1 MTLGEIFQ
9 KALLNTALGMGTVFC
24 MLIFISLVISCFR
37 FIPKGKKPEASKP
50 AAAAVSKPAESDED
64 EDIVPAIGRVLLIRN
79 AEVYAD
85 GPKEQMLRGEVLS
98 DLFGV
103 PLVVD
108 VHEGW
113 YSLRG
118 AYGD

>member
-37 FIPKGKKPEASKP
+37 FIPKSKKPEASKP

-64 EDIVPAIGRVLLIRN
+64 EDIVPAIIAAILASKGISPESVGDRPAPYIVRSIRRI
-79 AEVYAD
+79 
-85 GPKEQMLRGEVLS
+85 G
-98 DLFGV
+98 
-103 PLVVD
+103 
-108 VHEGW
+108 
-113 YSLRG
+113 
-118 AYGD
+118 

>member
-37 FIPKGKKPEASKP
+37 FIPNGKKPEASKP

-64 EDIVPAIGRVLLIRN
+64 EDIVPAIIAAILASKGISPDSVG
-79 AEVYAD
+79 D
-85 GPKEQMLRGEVLS
+85 GPAPYIVRSIRRIG
-98 DLFGV
+98 
-103 PLVVD
+103 
-108 VHEGW
+108 
-113 YSLRG
+113 
-118 AYGD
+118 

>member
-37 FIPKGKKPEASKP
+37 FIPKSKKPEASKP

-64 EDIVPAIGRVLLIRN
+64 EDIVPAIIAAILASKGISPDSVG
-79 AEVYAD
+79 D
-85 GPKEQMLRGEVLS
+85 GPAPYIVRSIRRIG
-98 DLFGV
+98 
-103 PLVVD
+103 
-108 VHEGW
+108 
-113 YSLRG
+113 
-118 AYGD
+118 

>member
-64 EDIVPAIGRVLLIRN
+64 EDIVPAIIAAILASKGISPDSIG
-79 AEVYAD
+79 D
-85 GPKEQMLRGEVLS
+85 GPAPYIVRSIRRIG
-98 DLFGV
+98 
-103 PLVVD
+103 
-108 VHEGW
+108 
-113 YSLRG
+113 
-118 AYGD
+118 

>member
-37 FIPKGKKPEASKP
+37 FIPKSKKPEASKP

-64 EDIVPAIGRVLLIRN
+64 EDIVPAIIAAILASKGISPESVG
-79 AEVYAD
+79 D
-85 GPKEQMLRGEVLS
+85 GPAPYIVRSIRRIG
-98 DLFGV
+98 
-103 PLVVD
+103 
-108 VHEGW
+108 
-113 YSLRG
+113 
-118 AYGD
+118 

>member
-37 FIPKGKKPEASKP
+37 FIPKGKKPEASKS

-64 EDIVPAIGRVLLIRN
+64 EDIVPAIIAAILASKGISPDSVG
-79 AEVYAD
+79 D
-85 GPKEQMLRGEVLS
+85 GPAPYIVRSIRRIG
-98 DLFGV
+98 
-103 PLVVD
+103 
-108 VHEGW
+108 
-113 YSLRG
+113 
-118 AYGD
+118 

>member
-37 FIPKGKKPEASKP
+37 FIPKGKKPETSKP

-64 EDIVPAIGRVLLIRN
+64 EDIVPAIIAAILASKGISPDSVGDGLAPYIVRSIRRI
-79 AEVYAD
+79 
-85 GPKEQMLRGEVLS
+85 G
-98 DLFGV
+98 
-103 PLVVD
+103 
-108 VHEGW
+108 
-113 YSLRG
+113 
-118 AYGD
+118 